1 MEHPN
6 KWTKRTD
13 FLLNTG
19 FLDVLMR
26 LKTES
31 GHISNSFFEKLYN
44 TPIDMEAKSTTAS
57 PQQSEFRTTSLFLSS
72 KNVLQRE

>member
-19 FLDVLMR
+19 FLDVLMC

-44 TPIDMEAKSTTAS
+44 TPIDMEAK
-57 PQQSEFRTTSLFLSS
+57 
-72 KNVLQRE
+72 